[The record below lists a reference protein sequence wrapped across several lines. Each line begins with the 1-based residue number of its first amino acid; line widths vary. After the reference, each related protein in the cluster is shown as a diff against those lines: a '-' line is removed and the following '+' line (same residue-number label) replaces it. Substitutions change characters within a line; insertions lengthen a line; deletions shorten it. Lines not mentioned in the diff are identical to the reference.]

1 MVAGKDYLIV
11 IDIESQNATTVTQMS
26 DLDRSLPFHL
36 AGVMVS

>member
-26 DLDRSLPFHL
+26 DLDH
-36 AGVMVS
+36 